1 MKLFLVLILV
11 IVSVGAQGMADP
23 NFVPANSPEQVAP
36 GADDMMDTT
45 ATLNQLDEQEKEEE
59 DMKAAEEAR
68 KQAQE
73 AADQQNYRDDV
84 PSEEMLLQEEP

>member
-1 MKLFLVLILV
+1 MKFFLVLILV

-45 ATLNQLDEQEKEEE
+45 ATLNQLDEQEKEE

-68 KQAQE
+68 IQAQE

-84 PSEEMLLQEEP
+84 PSEEMIPQEEP

>member
-1 MKLFLVLILV
+1 MKFFLVLILV

-45 ATLNQLDEQEKEEE
+45 ATLNQLDEQEKEE

-68 KQAQE
+68 IQAQE

-84 PSEEMLLQEEP
+84 PSEEMLPQEEP

>member
-1 MKLFLVLILV
+1 MKFFLVIILV

-23 NFVPANSPEQVAP
+23 NFVPANSPGQVVP
-36 GADDMMDTT
+36 GADDMIDTT
-45 ATLNQLDEQEKEEE
+45 ATLNQLDEQEKEE

-68 KQAQE
+68 IQAQE

-84 PSEEMLLQEEP
+84 PSEEMLPQEEP